1 MAKRNQVTTAGRF
14 FIARHIRP
22 TSTAGTAMC
31 HINLKNQKKEARQ
44 TTGFS
49 NAGVTTIGL
58 STTRQPA
65 VEGQRTPGQRGSSGF
80 QLETADGGGDTLPK
94 PFLCPVFSRPPA
106 GKNGHGNG
114 SDGSAS
120 I

>member
-1 MAKRNQVTTAGRF
+1 TGKKLVYCKSDLNWQRETRSQQQGVSSSQGTSGLHEHPGGRVP
-14 FIARHIRP
+14 HQ
-22 TSTAGTAMC
+22 SQGSE
-31 HINLKNQKKEARQ
+31 KEARQ

-49 NAGVTTIGL
+49 SAGVTTTGR

-94 PFLCPVFSRPPA
+94 P
-106 GKNGHGNG
+106 
-114 SDGSAS
+114 
-120 I
+120 

>member
-1 MAKRNQVTTAGRF
+1 
-14 FIARHIRP
+14 
-22 TSTAGTAMC
+22 MC

-80 QLETADGGGDTLPK
+80 QLETADGGGDTPQSRFSV
-94 PFLCPVFSRPPA
+94 PFSPGLQP
-106 GKNGHGNG
+106 GKTGTETEP
-114 SDGSAS
+114 
-120 I
+120 